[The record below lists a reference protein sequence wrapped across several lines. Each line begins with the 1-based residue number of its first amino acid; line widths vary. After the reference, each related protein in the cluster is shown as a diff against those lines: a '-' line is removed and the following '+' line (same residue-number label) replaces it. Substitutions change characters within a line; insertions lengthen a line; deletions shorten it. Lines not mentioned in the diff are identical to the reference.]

1 MPHSE
6 HRKKTHRK
14 AEEARE
20 RNRATRAGFKTAI
33 KRARAAAPGSKEGTE
48 AFAAVQ
54 QSLDKAARHRTIHP
68 NKAARM
74 KSRLSKSMKSPAAPA
89 ATK

>member
-6 HRKKTHRK
+6 HRKKTLRK

-20 RNRATRAGFKTAI
+20 RNRTIRAGFKTAI
-33 KRARAAAPGSKEGTE
+33 KTARAAKTGSKEANE
-48 AFAAVQ
+48 AFSSVQ
-54 QSLDKAARHRTIHP
+54 QKLDKAAFQRTIHP

-74 KSRLSKSMKSPAAPA
+74 KSRLAKSLKTSSAA
-89 ATK
+89 K